1 MSNYVIIN
9 FSQYEQFMDDFRAI
23 LLQKMRHDAFKGML
37 KSEIFCD
44 IMERDFDM
52 TLYVIPGEPFW
63 VAHVHERNAIDFLL
77 KYS

>member
-23 LLQKMRHDAFKGML
+23 LLQKMRHEHFKGML

-63 VAHVHERNAIDFLL
+63 VAHVRDTDAVDFLL